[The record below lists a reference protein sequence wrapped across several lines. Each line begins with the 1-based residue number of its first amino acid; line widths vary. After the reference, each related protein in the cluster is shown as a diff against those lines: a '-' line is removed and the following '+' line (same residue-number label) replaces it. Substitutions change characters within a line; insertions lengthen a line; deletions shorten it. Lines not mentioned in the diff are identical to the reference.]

1 MRLIAALLVAGALSG
16 ASVPD
21 PQRSPEAQA
30 KLDKMLEGRV
40 ADRPVTCLPVVHVLH
55 PIAVDDQTLVFRD
68 GPRIWVNNLRGSFQC
83 GQLDKMSDVQFGSM
97 AEPGLC
103 RRHHVFHEW
112 NASGRMRS
120 WRVHALQ
127 EAMTYLR

>member
-97 AEPGLC
+97 ANQVCAGDTMY
-103 RRHHVFHEW
+103 FT
-112 NASGRMRS
+112 SGMLQGAC
-120 WRVHALQ
+120 ALG
-127 EAMTYLR
+127 EFTPYRKP